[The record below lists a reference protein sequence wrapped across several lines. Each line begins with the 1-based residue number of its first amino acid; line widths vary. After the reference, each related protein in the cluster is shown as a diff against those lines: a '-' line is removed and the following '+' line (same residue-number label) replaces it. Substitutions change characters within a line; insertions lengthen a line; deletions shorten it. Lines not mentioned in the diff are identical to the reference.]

1 VRLDSNPKNIL
12 ALDTSCGVIAACII
26 QHGHCYEVQQD
37 HDGDGKTRS
46 TSIVP
51 ILGALLT
58 QANLNWQQLDMLALG
73 AGPGS
78 FTGLRIA
85 AATLAGIN
93 AGLRLPVLHL
103 SSLAITAMQAETTE
117 PIRVLEDAR
126 AGEVF
131 SGYYQQGNR
140 LEADACL
147 SWAQVETFKPG
158 RYCCHNEP
166 PVPMCDWK
174 RETQTLSRSRAL
186 ALVTKA
192 APAHR
197 HDRDTLPIYPSP
209 VYLQL
214 SQAERNANGA

>member
-1 VRLDSNPKNIL
+1 MKNDSTKNIL
-12 ALDTSCGVIAACII
+12 ALDTSCGAIAACII
-26 QHGHCYEVQQD
+26 QHGHCYEAQY
-37 HDGDGKTRS
+37 DGENGGKTRS

-51 ILGALLT
+51 ILDALLK
-58 QANLNWQQLDMLALG
+58 QAGLSWQQLDVLAIG

-93 AGLRLPVLHL
+93 TGLRLPIIHL
-103 SSLAITAMQAETTE
+103 SSLAITAMQVQSTE
-117 PIRVLEDAR
+117 PIRVMEDAR

-131 SGYYQQGNR
+131 SGYYQHGNR

-147 SWAQVETFKPG
+147 SWAQTEALKAG
-158 RYCCHNEP
+158 QYCCHSEP
-166 PVPMCDWK
+166 PVQMSNWK
-174 RETQTLSRSRAL
+174 REALTLPRSRAL
-186 ALVTKA
+186 ALVTKSA
-192 APAHR
+192 SAQV
-197 HDRDTLPIYPSP
+197 HDWDTLPIYPSP